1 MEQSTINGNGR
12 VEPEQNL
19 DEALKEIRKE
29 PKRKRKPKAQLI
41 QEESLT
47 NQAESQEAQAAGQ
60 LVLAEQKSAEAAI
73 SIGVER
79 AAKTVK
85 RIRQSEQVATLA
97 LLAQAT
103 EQDAYD
109 LGEQLKKL
117 DQVGDH
123 SVNLDDVLTKAK
135 QAFDKTGGSED
146 LGESAIR
153 FGHSSKRF
161 NIFDD

>member
-29 PKRKRKPKAQLI
+29 PKKKRKPKAQLI
-41 QEESLT
+41 QEESLA

-60 LVLAEQKSAEAAI
+60 LVLAEQKSTEAAMA
-73 SIGVER
+73 IGVER

-85 RIRQSEQVATLA
+85 RIRQAEQVATLA

-103 EQDAYD
+103 EQDAND

-117 DQVGDH
+117 YQVGDH
-123 SVNLDDVLTKAK
+123 SVNLDEVLTKAK
-135 QAFDKTGGSED
+135 QAFDKTGGSEE
-146 LGESAIR
+146 LGELVER
-153 FGHSSKRF
+153 SSRSSTRF